1 MKPIVIE
8 YENSLVAESDLTHLG
23 DRLKPEIERV
33 ATAWGSDYS
42 SPYAF
47 LSLPSDKTLIRTVQ
61 AVVNVQLK
69 FEPTM
74 LIVIGIGGSN
84 LGTLAVHEALQGLL
98 YNSFNP
104 LKIYF
109 ADTVDSDYIN
119 RIIAL
124 MEQELHAGNNV
135 VLTIISKSGTTSE
148 TIANA
153 QLFIQVLQKH
163 KSREYGNYIVAI
175 TDEDSVLWQKAD
187 EYRWAKLAIPH
198 HVGGRYSVFSAVGLF
213 PLGMLGVD
221 LTALLK
227 GAESIKQ
234 MSSDT
239 AIKQNIPALSA
250 AILYDQHR
258 RGIMIHDTFIF
269 AMSLKSVGAWY
280 RQMMAESIGKAES
293 KQGARINEG
302 ITPTISIGSTDLHS
316 MAQLYLGGPFNIF
329 TTFLS
334 VQKMQSDLKL
344 PKESPLADLVENIQG
359 KSCARIMN
367 AILRGVQI
375 AYKKNNRPFC
385 ALEIPELSAYYIGQL
400 LQIKMVEIVYLAFL
414 LDVNPFDQPQVELYK
429 KETREILTHE

>member
-8 YENSLVAESDLTHLG
+8 YEHSLVSDVDLTNLG

-33 ATAWGSDYS
+33 ATAWGSDYN

-47 LSLPSDKTLIRTVQ
+47 LNLPSDKTLIRTVQ
-61 AVVNVQLK
+61 EVVSEKQKL
-69 FEPTM
+69 EPSM

-124 MEQELHAGNNV
+124 MEQELHDGNNV

-163 KSREYGNYIVAI
+163 KSREYGDYIVAI
-175 TDEDSVLWQKAD
+175 TDEGSLLWQKAD
-187 EYRWAKLAIPH
+187 EYRWAKLAIPKN
-198 HVGGRYSVFSAVGLF
+198 VGGRYSVFSAVSLF
-213 PLGMLGVD
+213 PLGMLGID
-221 LTALLK
+221 LQMLLK

-234 MSSDT
+234 ASST
-239 AIKQNIPALSA
+239 KNITHNMPALSA
-250 AILYDQHR
+250 ALLFDQHR
-258 RGIMIHDTFIF
+258 KGIMIHDTFIF
-269 AMSLKSVGAWY
+269 AMNLKSVGAWY
-280 RQMMAESIGKAES
+280 RQLMAESIGKAES
-293 KQGARINEG
+293 KQGTLINEG
-302 ITPTISIGSTDLHS
+302 ITPTVSIGSTDLHS
-316 MAQLYLGGPFNIF
+316 MVQLYLGGPSDRF
-329 TTFLS
+329 TTFVS
-334 VQKMQSDLKL
+334 VQKMPSELKL
-344 PKESPLADLVENIQG
+344 PKESPLAGLVENIQG
-359 KSCARIMN
+359 KSFKQIMN
-367 AILRGVQI
+367 AILQGVQI
-375 AYKKNNRPFC
+375 AYKKNKRPFN

-400 LQIKMVEIVYLAFL
+400 LQAKMIEMVYLAFL